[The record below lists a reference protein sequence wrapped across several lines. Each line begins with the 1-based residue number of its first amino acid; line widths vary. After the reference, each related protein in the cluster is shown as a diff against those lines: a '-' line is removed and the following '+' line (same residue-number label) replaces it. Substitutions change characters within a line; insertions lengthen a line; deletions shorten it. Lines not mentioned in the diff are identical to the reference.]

1 MARCRKS
8 ACFVFLVT
16 LTILM
21 VFFYYIMLANWK
33 SVSTVS
39 RLQSDVQCLTMSL
52 LHQQKGAK
60 PDGQPINAFGCL
72 SGDTQGSMGASALT
86 GCDTREMASYLDSLF
101 KRKFGTVM
109 DDVYHLK
116 KQVMSFRCDSP
127 QPIKQSETLAL
138 PTSRINYASEDL
150 GARINHITAK
160 PLGGSNIFKSIL
172 GLDFKANPPVNMLRS
187 SITPGSCFGFLGSNA
202 TISIRLAKVIIVEEI
217 ALTHIPKESTPT
229 FTTDNAP
236 KEFEVYGFKPD
247 KEKEM
252 LGQWTYDNAPKKR
265 TQTYKVNNNNPL
277 RSLVFVVSS
286 NHGANTTCV
295 YRLEVFGRVL

>member
-1 MARCRKS
+1 FS
-8 ACFVFLVT
+8 
-16 LTILM
+16 
-21 VFFYYIMLANWK
+21 
-33 SVSTVS
+33 
-39 RLQSDVQCLTMSL
+39 
-52 LHQQKGAK
+52 
-60 PDGQPINAFGCL
+60 CL
-72 SGDTQGSMGASALT
+72 SGDTQGSLGASALS
-86 GCDTREMASYLDSLF
+86 GCDTREMASYLDNLF

-116 KQVMSFRCDSP
+116 QQVMSFRCDSP
-127 QPIKQSETLAL
+127 QPIKQSETLSL

-160 PLGGSNIFKSIL
+160 PLGGSNIFKSML

-236 KEFEVYGFKPD
+236 KDFEVYVGRRFAKIELKCLMLCFSQGFKPD

-252 LGQWTYDNAPKKR
+252 LGQWIYDNAPKKR

-277 RSLVFVVSS
+277 RSLVFVFSS

-295 YRLEVFGRVL
+295 YR